1 MTHSVD
7 YVSLQ
12 LTFVVEKTKCNRC
25 LFSSLSKLNIYCLK
39 KCPGIGMRC
48 RQNATDVLIF
58 GEKDGWDYVIYLR
71 VLCLGQRTMSP
82 FRRYGD
88 SCKLTQFV
96 EVVLQRWQIMF
107 TQIMQ
112 EKMGFG
118 ESLEFFCSLWKKIHD
133 HVWYKELCYLPF
145 VM

>member
-1 MTHSVD
+1 MRLHN
-7 YVSLQ
+7 YLQ
-12 LTFVVEKTKCNRC
+12 
-25 LFSSLSKLNIYCLK
+25 
-39 KCPGIGMRC
+39 
-48 RQNATDVLIF
+48 
-58 GEKDGWDYVIYLR
+58 

-118 ESLEFFCSLWKKIHD
+118 ESLEFFCSL
-133 HVWYKELCYLPF
+133 
-145 VM
+145 